1 MRAKHRDGPIRRRSD
16 RIEGSDVWAKPVPG
30 WTGIVRPGKVEAGV
44 GPERDPFF
52 RDSSGP

>member
-30 WTGIVRPGKVEAGV
+30 WTGVVRPGKVEAGV
-44 GPERDPFF
+44 GPKGHPLF
-52 RDSSGP
+52 RDFSGQ